1 MEYTKVLLHCDNEFY
16 ADEVSSLLEKEGI
29 ACRLHDERN
38 DTAYSYGAHGG
49 NLPGIE
55 VRVNESDYERALA
68 LVKPVEEA
76 HRQFVPWCPECGSD
90 DVEHTVV
97 KERRRPWGP
106 LVLLIVLIL
115 AVLFFYKTD
124 YLWAAIPFIAFFGA
138 VFFFSFRTTE
148 RDMYRCRKCNHTFTR
163 NR

>member
-90 DVEHTVV
+90 DVVCT
-97 KERRRPWGP
+97 KEMPDGMGGTLRVW
-106 LVLLIVLIL
+106 
-115 AVLFFYKTD
+115 Y
-124 YLWAAIPFIAFFGA
+124 
-138 VFFFSFRTTE
+138 
-148 RDMYRCRKCNHTFTR
+148 CRKCGHTWTER
-163 NR
+163 A

>member
-55 VRVNESDYERALA
+55 VRVN
-68 LVKPVEEA
+68 
-76 HRQFVPWCPECGSD
+76 
-90 DVEHTVV
+90 
-97 KERRRPWGP
+97 
-106 LVLLIVLIL
+106 
-115 AVLFFYKTD
+115 
-124 YLWAAIPFIAFFGA
+124 
-138 VFFFSFRTTE
+138 
-148 RDMYRCRKCNHTFTR
+148 
-163 NR
+163 

>member
-76 HRQFVPWCPECGSD
+76 HRQFVPWCPECGCD

-115 AVLFFYKTD
+115 AFLFFYKTD

-138 VFFFSFRTTE
+138 VFFFSFRTTSGAI
-148 RDMYRCRKCNHTFTR
+148 
-163 NR
+163 